1 VQLSPAFISFII
13 IHLLINIHGS
23 ANGYGYNW
31 GKQRRD
37 IRKVNKSSLQEREGM
52 KDLIKAYLKEISTIT
67 AQGDAR
73 EESYYPALK
82 QFLESYPLEKG
93 RKTQVT
99 VLPKKTEAGSPDFR
113 VWDGKDF
120 IVGYIEA
127 KTPGTNLDQIET
139 SKQLQRYL
147 STFPNLILTDFYEF
161 RLYRDGKLMQN
172 ATIARQFT
180 ARVLKTTPQVEQA
193 EQFQA
198 LMEQFFGFK
207 LPRSFTAE
215 SLAVELA
222 KRTRFLRDEVI
233 SQELIESEQQH
244 GELYGYYQAFQ
255 KYLIPNLTPEQFADL
270 YSQTIT
276 YGLFAART
284 RANSEFNRKM
294 AFDYIP
300 HTTGILRDVFRFI
313 SLGDLPLPMEVLVD
327 DIAAILHAAEINGI
341 LNQYYKEGKGE
352 DPIVHF
358 YETFLNQYDPQTRE
372 RRGVY
377 YTPEP
382 VVQYIV
388 RSVHSLLKTHFG
400 LPDGLADPAVT
411 LLDPAAGTLTFPA
424 EAIKLAVQEY
434 VQKYG
439 GGGKANFIRNQ
450 ILKNYYAFELM
461 MAPYAIGHMK
471 ISYLLEALGYRLQ
484 EDESFK
490 LYLTNTLEMEKLP
503 PIDIPFMSSLSEES
517 RKALEVKAKDILV
530 IMGNPPYSGIS
541 ANINAWTEK
550 LLKEDLDGAQSYY
563 TVDGKPLGERN
574 SKLLQDDYVKFL
586 RFAQWK
592 IHKAGQGIL
601 AMITN
606 HGYLDNITFRGMRQS
621 LMQTFDEI
629 YVLDLHGNSLKNETA
644 PDGSPDENV
653 FDIRQGVAISIFV
666 KTNNKKMHAVFHKDL
681 FGIRESKYA
690 WLKENEFSANKYNQ
704 IAPAKPFLL
713 FIPYDVSKIKHYSD
727 WIKIT
732 DIFPANLSGIKTHRD
747 KLAISVDKQSLM
759 RNIEIFRNL
768 SYTDDFVKEFFKL
781 SEKSGWKIH
790 PQREEFQ
797 RVIDL
802 DGYIKEI
809 LYRPFDKRYIFY
821 HPNIVTRMRTDF
833 MRHMLKENLALCT
846 VRQIKTGD
854 RWQHILATD
863 KIVDICY
870 VSNRTSEI
878 CYLFPLYLYNTEN
891 ENAGLYDILEPE
903 KKPNISPS
911 IFSTLKNKC
920 NTDIRAEEIIYY
932 IYAILYSNT
941 YREIYFDFLKYDFPR
956 VPFTADS
963 ALFQQMAALG
973 KRLVD
978 LHLLRS
984 PELEQPIARFEG
996 KGEDRTI
1003 ATPKYDPKTKRVW
1016 INATYYF
1023 EGITPEVWQYQIGG
1037 YQVLDKY
1044 LKARKDRS
1052 LEDPRH
1058 ILRVATALA
1067 RTIEVQKEIDA
1078 LYPQVEENLITF

>member
-1 VQLSPAFISFII
+1 
-13 IHLLINIHGS
+13 
-23 ANGYGYNW
+23 
-31 GKQRRD
+31 
-37 IRKVNKSSLQEREGM
+37 M
-52 KDLIKAYLKEISTIT
+52 KDLIKAYLKEISAIT

-82 QFLESYPLEKG
+82 QFLESFPLEKG

-161 RLYRDGKLMQN
+161 RLYRDGRELQR

-180 ARVLKTTPQVEQA
+180 AKVLKTTPQVEQA

-327 DIAAILHAAEINGI
+327 DIAAILHAAEINSI

-400 LPDGLADPAVT
+400 LPDGLADSAVT

-424 EAIKLAVQEY
+424 EATKLAVQEY

-439 GGGKANFIRNQ
+439 GGGKANFFRNQ

-484 EDESFK
+484 EDESFQ
-490 LYLTNTLEMEKLP
+490 LYLTNTLEMEEITQIDLP
-503 PIDIPFMSSLSEES
+503 GVSALSEES
-517 RKALEVKAKDILV
+517 RLAGRVKREPILV

-541 ANINAWTEK
+541 ANTNKWTEQ
-550 LLKEDLDGAQSYY
+550 LLKTDLDGAQSYY

-574 SKLLQDDYVKFL
+574 PKWLQDDYVKFL

-592 IHKAGQGIL
+592 IQKAGKGIV

-606 HGYLDNITFRGMRQS
+606 HSYLDNPTFRGMRQS
-621 LMQTFDEI
+621 LLKTFDEI
-629 YVLDLHGNSLKNETA
+629 YLLDLHGNSLKRETA

-653 FDIRQGVAISIFV
+653 FDIRQGVAIGLFV
-666 KTNNKKMHAVFHKDL
+666 KHGKPDQRGVHQADL
-681 FGIRESKYA
+681 YGLRQEKYGWLETHTLETAGYRPIAPQSPFYFFVPRKTAGIEQYQHWPQITQIFPLNGVGMTTARDQFVIDFDAHNLLNRIMAFKHSNLDDTSLHRAFGINVKKGWGIRRA
-690 WLKENEFSANKYNQ
+690 WQQLQNLDDGDLENCIQ
-704 IAPAKPFLL
+704 P
-713 FIPYDVSKIKHYSD
+713 V
-727 WIKIT
+727 
-732 DIFPANLSGIKTHRD
+732 
-747 KLAISVDKQSLM
+747 
-759 RNIEIFRNL
+759 
-768 SYTDDFVKEFFKL
+768 
-781 SEKSGWKIH
+781 
-790 PQREEFQ
+790 
-797 RVIDL
+797 
-802 DGYIKEI
+802 
-809 LYRPFDKRYIFY
+809 LYRPFDVRYIFY
-821 HPNIVTRMRTDF
+821 HDAVVWRTVKRV

-863 KIVDICY
+863 KIVESCY

-911 IFSTLKNKC
+911 IFSTIKNNF
-920 NTDIRAEEIIYY
+920 NTDFRAEEILYY

-941 YREIYFDFLKYDFPR
+941 YREIYFDFLKFDFPR

-1003 ATPKYDPKTKRVW
+1003 TTPKYDPKTKRVW

-1044 LKARKDRS
+1044 LKARKGSS

-1067 RTIEVQKEIDA
+1067 KTIEVQKEIDA
-1078 LYPQVEENLITF
+1078 LYPQVEENLIEFS

>member
-1 VQLSPAFISFII
+1 
-13 IHLLINIHGS
+13 
-23 ANGYGYNW
+23 
-31 GKQRRD
+31 
-37 IRKVNKSSLQEREGM
+37 M
-52 KDLIKAYLKEISTIT
+52 KDLITAYLKEISAIT

-82 QFLESYPLEKG
+82 QLFEGYPLEKG
-93 RKTQVT
+93 RQTQIT

-127 KTPGTNLDQIET
+127 KTPGTNLDQVET
-139 SKQLQRYL
+139 SPQLQRYL

-161 RLYRDGKLMQN
+161 RLYRDGQLRQKT
-172 ATIARQFT
+172 TIARQFT
-180 ARVLKTTPQVEQA
+180 AKVLKATPQVEQP

-207 LPRSFTAE
+207 LPKSFTAE
-215 SLAVELA
+215 SLAIELA

-233 SQELIESEQQH
+233 SQELVESEQQQ

-255 KYLIPNLTPEQFADL
+255 KYLLPNLMPAQFADL

-284 RANSEFNRKM
+284 RANGEFNRKM

-313 SLGDLPLPMEVLVD
+313 SLGDLPQQMEVIVD
-327 DIAAILHAAEINGI
+327 DIAAILHAADINSI

-388 RSVHSLLKTHFG
+388 RSVHSLLKTHFN

-424 EAIKLAVQEY
+424 EAIKLAVQEF

-439 GGGKANFIRNQ
+439 QGGKTKFIHDQ

-471 ISYLLEALGYRLQ
+471 ISYLLEALGYHLQ
-484 EDESFK
+484 EDESFQ
-490 LYLTNTLEMEKLP
+490 LYLTNTLEMEEITQIDLP
-503 PIDIPFMSSLSEES
+503 GVRALSEES
-517 RKALEVKAKDILV
+517 RLAGRVKREPILV

-541 ANINAWTEK
+541 SNINAWTEE
-550 LLKEDLDGAQSYY
+550 LLKKDLDGAQSYY
-563 TVDGKPLGERN
+563 KVDGQPLGERN
-574 SKLLQDDYVKFL
+574 PKWLQDDYVKFL

-592 IHKAGQGIL
+592 IQKAGQGIV

-606 HGYLDNITFRGMRQS
+606 HSYLDNPTFRGMRQS
-621 LMQTFDEI
+621 LMKTFDEI
-629 YVLDLHGNSLKNETA
+629 YILDLHGNSLKKETA

-653 FDIRQGVAISIFV
+653 FDIRQGTAIAIFI
-666 KTNNKKMHAVFHKDL
+666 KNNQGNEHKIFHRDL
-681 FGIRESKYA
+681 FGNREYKYEWLREQAFSENDYEKLSPISPYYFFMPSKT
-690 WLKENEFSANKYNQ
+690 KEISHYLDWMKINE
-704 IAPAKPFLL
+704 
-713 FIPYDVSKIKHYSD
+713 
-727 WIKIT
+727 
-732 DIFPANLSGIKTHRD
+732 IFPVNSVGIVTARD
-747 KLAISVDKQSLM
+747 KLTIHWDKQEMWNTVLSFLNYEPETA
-759 RNIEIFRNL
+759 RLIFNL
-768 SYTDDFVKEFFKL
+768 GTDARDWKVRLAQEDLKE
-781 SEKSGWKIH
+781 SGPDKNKIV
-790 PQREEFQ
+790 Q
-797 RVIDL
+797 
-802 DGYIKEI
+802 I
-809 LYRPFDKRYIFY
+809 LYRPFDVRYTYYTGKSRGFLCM
-821 HPNIVTRMRTDF
+821 PRPEV

-846 VRQIKTGD
+846 VRQVKTGD
-854 RWQHILATD
+854 KWQHCLVSD
-863 KIVDICY
+863 KIIESCY

-878 CYLFPLYLYNTEN
+878 SYLFPLLVYPDN
-891 ENAGLYDILEPE
+891 EKIGLYDSLEPE
-903 KKPNISPS
+903 KKTNISSP
-911 IFSTLKNKC
+911 IFLKLKE
-920 NTDIRAEEIIYY
+920 TFSSDVKAEEILYY
-932 IYAILYSNT
+932 IYAILYSNI
-941 YREIYFDFLKYDFPR
+941 YRKTYFDFLKSDFPR
-956 VPFTADS
+956 IPFTANS
-963 ALFQQMAALG
+963 TLFQQMAALG
-973 KRLVD
+973 QRLID

-996 KGEDRTI
+996 QGEDLTI
-1003 ATPKYDPKTKRVW
+1003 TTPKYDPKTNRVW
-1016 INATYYF
+1016 INATHYI
-1023 EGITPEVWQYQIGG
+1023 EGIPPEVWQYQIGG

-1044 LKARKDRS
+1044 LKGRKGRS

-1067 RTIEVQKEIDA
+1067 KTIEIQKEIDA

>member
-1 VQLSPAFISFII
+1 
-13 IHLLINIHGS
+13 
-23 ANGYGYNW
+23 
-31 GKQRRD
+31 
-37 IRKVNKSSLQEREGM
+37 M
-52 KDLIKAYLKEISTIT
+52 
-67 AQGDAR
+67 
-73 EESYYPALK
+73 
-82 QFLESYPLEKG
+82 
-93 RKTQVT
+93 
-99 VLPKKTEAGSPDFR
+99 
-113 VWDGKDF
+113 
-120 IVGYIEA
+120 GYIEA

-161 RLYRDGKLMQN
+161 RLYRDGRELQR

-180 ARVLKTTPQVEQA
+180 AKVLKTTPQVEQA

-327 DIAAILHAAEINGI
+327 DIAAILHAAEINSI

-400 LPDGLADPAVT
+400 LPDGLAELADPAVT

-439 GGGKANFIRNQ
+439 GGGKANFIRDQ

-471 ISYLLEALGYRLQ
+471 ISYLLEALGYHLQ
-484 EDESFK
+484 EDESFQ
-490 LYLTNTLEMEKLP
+490 LYLTNTLEMEEITQSELP
-503 PIDIPFMSSLSEES
+503 GVSALSEES
-517 RKALEVKAKDILV
+517 RLAGRVKREPILV

-563 TVDGKPLGERN
+563 TVDGKPLGEKN
-574 SKLLQDDYVKFL
+574 PKWLQDDYVKFL

-592 IHKAGQGIL
+592 IHKAGRGIV

-606 HGYLDNITFRGMRQS
+606 HSYLDNPTFRGMRQS

-629 YVLDLHGNSLKNETA
+629 YVLDLHGNSLKKETA
-644 PDGSPDENV
+644 PDGSLDENV
-653 FDIRQGVAISIFV
+653 FDIRQGVAIAVCV
-666 KTNNKKMHAVFHKDL
+666 KNNQAEEHKVFHRDL
-681 FGIRESKYA
+681 FGSREQKYTWLREHAFSVDNYELLTPSKPYYFFVPRKTDEIQRYLNWPQIKNIFPVNGVGMTTARDDFVIDESKYNLLNRILAFKHSNLDDEGLHNAFNIRVKKGWNIRRA
-690 WLKENEFSANKYNQ
+690 WNDLQ
-704 IAPAKPFLL
+704 
-713 FIPYDVSKIKHYSD
+713 KIDDAEMSSY
-727 WIKIT
+727 
-732 DIFPANLSGIKTHRD
+732 
-747 KLAISVDKQSLM
+747 
-759 RNIEIFRNL
+759 IE
-768 SYTDDFVKEFFKL
+768 
-781 SEKSGWKIH
+781 
-790 PQREEFQ
+790 
-797 RVIDL
+797 RV
-802 DGYIKEI
+802 
-809 LYRPFDKRYIFY
+809 LYRPFDIRFIFY
-821 HPNIVTRMRTDF
+821 HSAIVWRTVNKVV
-833 MRHMLKENLALCT
+833 RHMFKDNLGLIT
-846 VRQIKTGD
+846 SRQMDKSGIQPVFITNTIID
-854 RWQHILATD
+854 AHSITSATS
-863 KIVDICY
+863 I
-870 VSNRTSEI
+870 S
-878 CYLFPLYLYNTEN
+878 YLFPLYLYPDEEELNFFNQTEQKR
-891 ENAGLYDILEPE
+891 E
-903 KKPNISPS
+903 PNIDQTIFLKLQEVYDQQISPEQ
-911 IFSTLKNKC
+911 LLQ
-920 NTDIRAEEIIYY
+920 Y
-932 IYAILYSNT
+932 IYAVLSSPLYQQT
-941 YREIYFDFLKYDFPR
+941 YADFLKFDFPR
-956 VPFTADS
+956 VPFTADG

-973 KRLVD
+973 KRLID

-984 PELEQPIARFEG
+984 SELDQPIARFEG
-996 KGEDRTI
+996 KGDDLTI

-1044 LKARKDRS
+1044 LKARKGRS

-1067 RTIEVQKEIDA
+1067 KTIEIQKEIDA
-1078 LYPQVEENLITF
+1078 LYPHIESDLIEFSL

>member
-1 VQLSPAFISFII
+1 
-13 IHLLINIHGS
+13 
-23 ANGYGYNW
+23 
-31 GKQRRD
+31 
-37 IRKVNKSSLQEREGM
+37 M
-52 KDLIKAYLKEISTIT
+52 KDLIKAYLKEISAIT

-139 SKQLQRYL
+139 TNQLQRYL

-161 RLYRDGKLMQN
+161 RLYRDGRELQR

-180 ARVLKTTPQVEQA
+180 AKVLKATPQVEQA

-207 LPRSFTAE
+207 LPKTFTAE
-215 SLAVELA
+215 SLAIELA

-233 SQELIESEQQH
+233 SQELIESEQQQ

-255 KYLIPNLTPEQFADL
+255 KYLLPNLSSAQFADL

-284 RANSEFNRKM
+284 RANDEFNRKM

-313 SLGDLPLPMEVLVD
+313 SLGDLPLQMEVIVD
-327 DIAAILHAAEINGI
+327 DIAAILNAADINSI

-439 GGGKANFIRNQ
+439 GGDKANFIRHQ

-471 ISYLLEALGYRLQ
+471 ISYLLEALGYHLQ
-484 EDESFK
+484 EDESFQ
-490 LYLTNTLEMEKLP
+490 LYLTNTLEMEEITQIDLP
-503 PIDIPFMSSLSEES
+503 GVRALSEES
-517 RKALEVKAKDILV
+517 RLAGRVKREPILV

-541 ANINAWTEK
+541 SNINAWTEK

-563 TVDGKPLGERN
+563 TVDGKPLGEK
-574 SKLLQDDYVKFL
+574 KLSLQDDYVKFL

-592 IHKAGQGIL
+592 IQKAGQGIV

-606 HGYLDNITFRGMRQS
+606 HSYLDNPTFRGMRQS

-629 YVLDLHGNSLKNETA
+629 YVLDLHGNSLKKETA
-644 PDGSPDENV
+644 PDGGIDENV

-666 KTNNKKMHAVFHKDL
+666 KNNKYKEHKIFHLDK
-681 FGIRESKYA
+681 FGLRKSKYQ
-690 WLKENEFSANKYNQ
+690 WLEQTDFSKSDYEE
-704 IAPAKPFLL
+704 IKPTASFYL
-713 FIPYDVSKIKHYSD
+713 FISKHYSLNQTYFD
-727 WIKIT
+727 WKSIKEVFQQSTVGFVTGRDTMTIAFDENELWGRINNFINLDG
-732 DIFPANLSGIKTHRD
+732 DIARQAYNLGKDSRD
-747 KLAISVDKQSLM
+747 
-759 RNIEIFRNL
+759 
-768 SYTDDFVKEFFKL
+768 
-781 SEKSGWKIH
+781 WKIKNA
-790 PQREEFQ
+790 QRDLINTGPVGYNAR
-797 RVIDL
+797 RV
-802 DGYIKEI
+802 
-809 LYRPFDKRYIFY
+809 
-821 HPNIVTRMRTDF
+821 
-833 MRHMLKENLALCT
+833 
-846 VRQIKTGD
+846 
-854 RWQHILATD
+854 
-863 KIVDICY
+863 
-870 VSNRTSEI
+870 
-878 CYLFPLYLYNTEN
+878 
-891 ENAGLYDILEPE
+891 
-903 KKPNISPS
+903 
-911 IFSTLKNKC
+911 
-920 NTDIRAEEIIYY
+920 
-932 IYAILYSNT
+932 
-941 YREIYFDFLKYDFPR
+941 KYP
-956 VPFTADS
+956 
-963 ALFQQMAALG
+963 
-973 KRLVD
+973 
-978 LHLLRS
+978 
-984 PELEQPIARFEG
+984 
-996 KGEDRTI
+996 
-1003 ATPKYDPKTKRVW
+1003 
-1016 INATYYF
+1016 
-1023 EGITPEVWQYQIGG
+1023 
-1037 YQVLDKY
+1037 
-1044 LKARKDRS
+1044 
-1052 LEDPRH
+1052 
-1058 ILRVATALA
+1058 
-1067 RTIEVQKEIDA
+1067 
-1078 LYPQVEENLITF
+1078 

>member
-1 VQLSPAFISFII
+1 
-13 IHLLINIHGS
+13 
-23 ANGYGYNW
+23 
-31 GKQRRD
+31 
-37 IRKVNKSSLQEREGM
+37 M
-52 KDLIKAYLKEISTIT
+52 KDLIKAYLKEISAIT

-82 QFLESYPLEKG
+82 QLFEGYPLEKG
-93 RKTQVT
+93 RQTQVT

-127 KTPGTNLDQIET
+127 KTPGTNLDQVET
-139 SKQLQRYL
+139 SPQLQRYL

-161 RLYRDGKLMQN
+161 RLYRDGQLRQK

-180 ARVLKTTPQVEQA
+180 AKVLKATPQVEQS

-207 LPRSFTAE
+207 LPKSFTAE
-215 SLAVELA
+215 SLAIELA

-233 SQELIESEQQH
+233 SQELVESEQQQ

-255 KYLIPNLTPEQFADL
+255 KYLLPNLMPAQFADL

-284 RANSEFNRKM
+284 RANGEFNRKM

-313 SLGDLPLPMEVLVD
+313 SLGDLPQQMEVIVD
-327 DIAAILHAAEINGI
+327 DIAAILHAADINSI

-388 RSVHSLLKTHFG
+388 RSVHSLLKTHFN

-411 LLDPAAGTLTFPA
+411 LLDPTAGTLTFPA
-424 EAIKLAVQEY
+424 EAIKLAVQEF

-439 GGGKANFIRNQ
+439 QGGKTKFIHDQ

-484 EDESFK
+484 GDESFQ
-490 LYLTNTLEMEKLP
+490 LYLTNTLEMEEILYVEWP
-503 PIDIPFMSSLSEES
+503 GVSALSEES
-517 RKALEVKAKDILV
+517 HKALKLKKKDILV

-541 ANINAWTEK
+541 SNINDWTEK

-563 TVDGKPLGERN
+563 TVDGKPLGEKN
-574 SKLLQDDYVKFL
+574 PKWLQDDYVKFL

-592 IHKAGQGIL
+592 IQKAGQGIV

-606 HGYLDNITFRGMRQS
+606 HSYLDNPTFRGMRQS
-621 LMQTFDEI
+621 LMKTFDEI
-629 YVLDLHGNSLKNETA
+629 YILNLHGNSLKKETA
-644 PDGSPDENV
+644 PDGSLDENV
-653 FDIRQGVAISIFV
+653 FDIRQGTAIAIFI
-666 KTNNKKMHAVFHKDL
+666 KNNQGNEHKIFHRDL
-681 FGIRESKYA
+681 FGNREYKYEWLREKTFSENDYEKLSPISPYYFFVPSKT
-690 WLKENEFSANKYNQ
+690 KEISHYLDWMKINEIFPVNSVGIVTSRDKFVIDENRIDLQRK
-704 IAPAKPFLL
+704 LDL
-713 FIPYDVSKIKHYSD
+713 FTNLTLSVEIIEQTCMVKDASD
-727 WIKIT
+727 WKIGE
-732 DIFPANLSGIKTHRD
+732 ARKELSR
-747 KLAISVDKQSLM
+747 VD
-759 RNIEIFRNL
+759 
-768 SYTDDFVKEFFKL
+768 DDGF
-781 SEKSGWKIH
+781 
-790 PQREEFQ
+790 
-797 RVIDL
+797 
-802 DGYIKEI
+802 IKEI
-809 LYRPFDKRYIFY
+809 LYRPFDKRYIIY
-821 HPNIVTRMRTDF
+821 HKAVIERMRSEV
-833 MRHMLKENLALCT
+833 MRHMLKENLGLIT
-846 VRQIKTGD
+846 SRQMDKSGIQPVFIANTMID
-854 RWQHILATD
+854 AHSITSATS
-863 KIVDICY
+863 I
-870 VSNRTSEI
+870 S
-878 CYLFPLYLYNTEN
+878 YLFPLYIYQDEN
-891 ENAGLYDILEPE
+891 DIRPFEEPKNKRE
-903 KKPNISPS
+903 PNINGTILLKLKEAYEQPFSPEQ
-911 IFSTLKNKC
+911 LLQ
-920 NTDIRAEEIIYY
+920 Y
-932 IYAILYSNT
+932 IYAILSSPLYQRT
-941 YREIYFDFLKYDFPR
+941 YAEFLKFDFPR
-956 VPFTADS
+956 IPFTANS
-963 ALFQQMAALG
+963 TLFQQMAALG
-973 KRLVD
+973 QRLID

-984 PELEQPIARFEG
+984 AELEQPISRFEG
-996 KGEDRTI
+996 QGEDLTI
-1003 ATPKYDPKTKRVW
+1003 TTPKYDPKTNRVW
-1016 INATYYF
+1016 INPTHYL

-1037 YQVLDKY
+1037 YQVLDRY
-1044 LKARKDRS
+1044 LKGRKGRS

-1067 RTIEVQKEIDA
+1067 KTIEVQNEIDA

>member
-1 VQLSPAFISFII
+1 
-13 IHLLINIHGS
+13 
-23 ANGYGYNW
+23 
-31 GKQRRD
+31 
-37 IRKVNKSSLQEREGM
+37 M
-52 KDLIKAYLKEISTIT
+52 KDLITAYLKEISAIT

-82 QFLESYPLEKG
+82 QLFEGYPLEKG
-93 RKTQVT
+93 RQTQIT

-127 KTPGTNLDQIET
+127 KTPGTNLDQVET
-139 SKQLQRYL
+139 SPQLQRYL

-161 RLYRDGKLMQN
+161 RLYRDGQLRQKT
-172 ATIARQFT
+172 TIARQFT
-180 ARVLKTTPQVEQA
+180 AKVLKATPQVEQP

-207 LPRSFTAE
+207 LPKSFTAE
-215 SLAVELA
+215 SLAIELA

-233 SQELIESEQQH
+233 SQELVESEQQQ

-255 KYLIPNLTPEQFADL
+255 KYLLPNLMPAQFADL

-284 RANSEFNRKM
+284 RANSDFNRKM

-313 SLGDLPLPMEVLVD
+313 SLGDLPQQMEVIVD
-327 DIAAILHAAEINGI
+327 DIAAILHAADINSI

-388 RSVHSLLKTHFG
+388 RSVHSLLKTHFN
-400 LPDGLADPAVT
+400 LPDGLADPVVT

-424 EAIKLAVQEY
+424 EAIKLAVQEF

-439 GGGKANFIRNQ
+439 QGGKTKFIHDQ

-484 EDESFK
+484 EDESFQ
-490 LYLTNTLEMEKLP
+490 LYLTNTLEMEEITQIDLP
-503 PIDIPFMSSLSEES
+503 GVRALSEES
-517 RKALEVKAKDILV
+517 RLAGRVKREPILV

-541 ANINAWTEK
+541 SNINAWTEE
-550 LLKEDLDGAQSYY
+550 LLKKDLDGAQSYY
-563 TVDGKPLGERN
+563 KVDGQPLGEK
-574 SKLLQDDYVKFL
+574 KLWLQDDYVKFL

-592 IHKAGQGIL
+592 IQKAGQGIV

-606 HGYLDNITFRGMRQS
+606 HSYLDNPTFRGMRQS
-621 LMQTFDEI
+621 LMKTFDEI
-629 YVLDLHGNSLKNETA
+629 YVLNLHGNSLKKETA
-644 PDGSPDENV
+644 PDGSLDENV
-653 FDIRQGVAISIFV
+653 FDIRQGTAIAIFI
-666 KTNNKKMHAVFHKDL
+666 KNNQANEHKIFHRDL
-681 FGIRESKYA
+681 FGNREYKYQWLREQAFSENDYEKLCPISPYYFLVPSKT
-690 WLKENEFSANKYNQ
+690 KEISHYLDWMKINE
-704 IAPAKPFLL
+704 
-713 FIPYDVSKIKHYSD
+713 
-727 WIKIT
+727 
-732 DIFPANLSGIKTHRD
+732 IFPVNSVGIVTSRDNFVIDDDKQNLQRKLDYFKNLSLPDELIEKTYRLKNTKYWHISEAR
-747 KLAISVDKQSLM
+747 KNLANVDTNNFIYK
-759 RNIEIFRNL
+759 
-768 SYTDDFVKEFFKL
+768 
-781 SEKSGWKIH
+781 
-790 PQREEFQ
+790 
-797 RVIDL
+797 
-802 DGYIKEI
+802 I
-809 LYRPFDKRYIFY
+809 LYRPFDVRYIIY
-821 HPNIVTRMRTDF
+821 HPALIERMLYKT

-846 VRQIKTGD
+846 VRQVKTGD
-854 RWQHILATD
+854 RWQHCLVSD
-863 KIVDICY
+863 KIIESCY

-878 CYLFPLYLYNTEN
+878 CTLFPLYLYTDKEN
-891 ENAGLYDILEPE
+891 NGLYNSLEPE
-903 KKPNISPS
+903 REPNISPS
-911 IFSTLKNKC
+911 IFLKIRE
-920 NTDIRAEEIIYY
+920 TYGSDIRAEEVLYY
-932 IYAILYSNT
+932 IYAILYCNT
-941 YREIYFDFLKYDFPR
+941 YRKTYFDFLRSDFPR
-956 VPFTADS
+956 IPFTADGE
-963 ALFQQMAALG
+963 LFQQMAELG

-984 PELEQPIARFEG
+984 PEIEQPIARFEG
-996 KGEDRTI
+996 QGEDLTI
-1003 ATPKYDPKTKRVW
+1003 TTPKYDPKTNRVW
-1016 INATYYF
+1016 INPTHYL
-1023 EGITPEVWQYQIGG
+1023 EGIPPEVWHYQIGG

-1044 LKARKDRS
+1044 LKERKGRS

-1067 RTIEVQKEIDA
+1067 KTIEIQKEIDA
-1078 LYPQVEENLITF
+1078 LYSQVEENLITF

>member
-1 VQLSPAFISFII
+1 
-13 IHLLINIHGS
+13 
-23 ANGYGYNW
+23 
-31 GKQRRD
+31 
-37 IRKVNKSSLQEREGM
+37 M
-52 KDLIKAYLKEISTIT
+52 KDLIKAYLKTISAIT

-82 QFLESYPLEKG
+82 QFLEGYPLEKG

-139 SKQLQRYL
+139 SEQLQRYL

-161 RLYRDGKLMQN
+161 RLYREGRELQR
-172 ATIARQFT
+172 ATIARRFT
-180 ARVLKTTPQVEQA
+180 AKVLKATPQVEQA

-255 KYLIPNLTPEQFADL
+255 KYLIPNLSPAQFADL

-294 AFDYIP
+294 AFDFIP

-327 DIAAILHAAEINGI
+327 DIAAILQAAEINSI

-352 DPIVHF
+352 DPILHF

-400 LPDGLADPAVT
+400 LPDGLADSAVT

-439 GGGKANFIRNQ
+439 GGGKENFIRHQ

-484 EDESFK
+484 EDESFQ
-490 LYLTNTLEMEKLP
+490 LYLTNTLEMEEITQIDLP
-503 PIDIPFMSSLSEES
+503 GVRALSEES
-517 RKALEVKAKDILV
+517 RLAGRVKREPILV
-530 IMGNPPYSGIS
+530 IMGNPPYSGMS
-541 ANINAWTEK
+541 ANTNKWTEQ
-550 LLKEDLDGAQSYY
+550 LLKTDLDGAQSYY
-563 TVDGKPLGERN
+563 TVDGKPLGEK
-574 SKLLQDDYVKFL
+574 STKWLQDDYVKFL

-592 IHKAGQGIL
+592 IQKAGQGIV

-606 HGYLDNITFRGMRQS
+606 HSYLDNPTFRGMRQS

-629 YVLDLHGNSLKNETA
+629 YVLDLHGNTLKKETA
-644 PDGSPDENV
+644 PDGSLDENV
-653 FDIRQGVAISIFV
+653 FDIRQGVAIAVCV
-666 KTNNKKMHAVFHKDL
+666 KNNQTETHKVFHRDL
-681 FGIRESKYA
+681 FGSREQKYI
-690 WLKENEFSANKYNQ
+690 WLREHAFTVDNYEILTPNKPYYFFVRRKTEDISHYLEWKKINE
-704 IAPAKPFLL
+704 
-713 FIPYDVSKIKHYSD
+713 
-727 WIKIT
+727 
-732 DIFPANLSGIKTHRD
+732 IFPVNSVGIVTARD
-747 KLAISVDKQSLM
+747 KLTIHWDKQEVWNTVLSFLNYDPETARLIFNLGNDARDWKVSLAQ
-759 RNIEIFRNL
+759 EDL
-768 SYTDDFVKEFFKL
+768 K
-781 SEKSGWKIH
+781 KSG
-790 PQREEFQ
+790 PQKNNI
-797 RVIDL
+797 VP
-802 DGYIKEI
+802 I
-809 LYRPFDKRYIFY
+809 LYRPFDVRYTYYTGKSRGFLCM
-821 HPNIVTRMRTDF
+821 PRPEV

-846 VRQIKTGD
+846 VRQVKTGD

-863 KIVDICY
+863 KIVESCY

-878 CYLFPLYLYNTEN
+878 CYLFPLYLYTDN
-891 ENAGLYDILEPE
+891 ENAGLYDSLEPE

-911 IFSTLKNKC
+911 IFSTLKNRC
-920 NTDIRAEEIIYY
+920 NADIRAEEMIYY
-932 IYAILYSNT
+932 IYAILYCNT
-941 YREIYFDFLKYDFPR
+941 YREIYFDFLKIDFPR
-956 VPFTADS
+956 VPFSADS

-984 PELEQPIARFEG
+984 LELEQPIARFEG
-996 KGEDRTI
+996 KGEDRTVT
-1003 ATPKYDPKTKRVW
+1003 TPKYDPKTERVW

-1023 EGITPEVWQYQIGG
+1023 EGITPEVWGYQIGG
-1037 YQVLDKY
+1037 YQVLDK
-1044 LKARKDRS
+1044 
-1052 LEDPRH
+1052 
-1058 ILRVATALA
+1058 
-1067 RTIEVQKEIDA
+1067 
-1078 LYPQVEENLITF
+1078 

>member
-1 VQLSPAFISFII
+1 
-13 IHLLINIHGS
+13 
-23 ANGYGYNW
+23 
-31 GKQRRD
+31 
-37 IRKVNKSSLQEREGM
+37 M
-52 KDLIKAYLKEISTIT
+52 KDLIKAYLKEISAIT

-82 QFLESYPLEKG
+82 QLFEGYPLEKG
-93 RKTQVT
+93 RQTQVT

-127 KTPGTNLDQIET
+127 KAPGSNLDQVET
-139 SKQLQRYL
+139 SPQLQRYL

-161 RLYRDGKLMQN
+161 RLYRDGQLRQKAN
-172 ATIARQFT
+172 IARQFT
-180 ARVLKTTPQVEQA
+180 ANVLKATPQVEQS

-207 LPRSFTAE
+207 LPKSFTAE
-215 SLAVELA
+215 SLAIELA

-233 SQELIESEQQH
+233 SQELTQSEQQQ

-255 KYLIPNLTPEQFADL
+255 KYLLPNLMPAQFADL

-313 SLGDLPLPMEVLVD
+313 SLGDLPQQMEVIVD
-327 DIAAILHAAEINGI
+327 DIAAILHAADINSI

-388 RSVHSLLKTHFG
+388 RSVHSLLKTHFN
-400 LPDGLADPAVT
+400 LPDGLADTAVT

-424 EAIKLAVQEY
+424 EAIKLAVQEF

-439 GGGKANFIRNQ
+439 QGGKTKFIHDQ

-484 EDESFK
+484 EDESFQ
-490 LYLTNTLEMEKLP
+490 LYLTNTLEMEEITQIDLP
-503 PIDIPFMSSLSEES
+503 GVRALSEES
-517 RKALEVKAKDILV
+517 RLAGRVKREPILV

-541 ANINAWTEK
+541 SNVNAWTEE
-550 LLKEDLDGAQSYY
+550 LLKKDLDGAQSYY

-574 SKLLQDDYVKFL
+574 PKWLQDDYVKFL

-592 IHKAGQGIL
+592 IQKAGQGIV

-606 HGYLDNITFRGMRQS
+606 HSYLDNPTFRGMRQS
-621 LMQTFDEI
+621 LMKTFDEI
-629 YVLDLHGNSLKNETA
+629 YILDLHGNSLKKETT
-644 PDGSPDENV
+644 PDGSLDENV
-653 FDIRQGVAISIFV
+653 FDIRQGTAIAIFI
-666 KTNNKKMHAVFHKDL
+666 KNNQGNEHKIFHRDL
-681 FGIRESKYA
+681 FGNREYKYEWLREKTFSENDYEKLSPISPYYFFVPSKT
-690 WLKENEFSANKYNQ
+690 KEISHYLDWMKINEIFPVNSVGIVTSRDKFVIDENRIDLQRK
-704 IAPAKPFLL
+704 LDL
-713 FIPYDVSKIKHYSD
+713 FTNLTLSDEIIEQTCMVKDASD
-727 WIKIT
+727 WKIGE
-732 DIFPANLSGIKTHRD
+732 ARKELSR
-747 KLAISVDKQSLM
+747 VD
-759 RNIEIFRNL
+759 
-768 SYTDDFVKEFFKL
+768 DDGF
-781 SEKSGWKIH
+781 
-790 PQREEFQ
+790 
-797 RVIDL
+797 
-802 DGYIKEI
+802 IKEI
-809 LYRPFDKRYIFY
+809 LYRPFDKRYIIY
-821 HPNIVTRMRTDF
+821 HKAVIERMRSEV
-833 MRHMLKENLALCT
+833 MRHMLKENLGLIT
-846 VRQIKTGD
+846 SRQMDKSGIQPVFIANTMID
-854 RWQHILATD
+854 AHSITSATS
-863 KIVDICY
+863 I
-870 VSNRTSEI
+870 S
-878 CYLFPLYLYNTEN
+878 YLFPLYIYQDEN
-891 ENAGLYDILEPE
+891 DIRPFEEPKNKRE
-903 KKPNISPS
+903 PNINGTILLKLKEAYEQPFSPEQ
-911 IFSTLKNKC
+911 LLQ
-920 NTDIRAEEIIYY
+920 Y
-932 IYAILYSNT
+932 IYAILSSPLYQRT
-941 YREIYFDFLKYDFPR
+941 YAEFLKFDFPR
-956 VPFTADS
+956 IPFTANS
-963 ALFQQMAALG
+963 TLFQQMAALG
-973 KRLVD
+973 QRLID

-984 PELEQPIARFEG
+984 AELEQPIARFEG
-996 KGEDRTI
+996 QGEDLTI
-1003 ATPKYDPKTKRVW
+1003 TTPKYDPKTNRVW
-1016 INATYYF
+1016 INPTHYL
-1023 EGITPEVWQYQIGG
+1023 EGIPPEVWQYQIGG

-1044 LKARKDRS
+1044 LKGRKGRS

-1067 RTIEVQKEIDA
+1067 KTIEIQKEIDA

>member
-1 VQLSPAFISFII
+1 
-13 IHLLINIHGS
+13 
-23 ANGYGYNW
+23 
-31 GKQRRD
+31 
-37 IRKVNKSSLQEREGM
+37 M
-52 KDLIKAYLKEISTIT
+52 KDLIKAYLKEISAIT

-82 QFLESYPLEKG
+82 QFLESFPLEKG

-180 ARVLKTTPQVEQA
+180 AKVLKATPQVEQA

-233 SQELIESEQQH
+233 SQELTESEQQR

-327 DIAAILHAAEINGI
+327 DIAAILHAAEINSI

-424 EAIKLAVQEY
+424 EAIKLAVEEY
-434 VQKYG
+434 MQKYG
-439 GGGKANFIRNQ
+439 GGGKANFIRHQ

-517 RKALEVKAKDILV
+517 RKALDVKDKDILV

-541 ANINAWTEK
+541 SNINAWTEK
-550 LLKEDLDGAQSYY
+550 LLKKDLDGAQSYY
-563 TVDGKPLGERN
+563 TVDGKPLGER
-574 SKLLQDDYVKFL
+574 KLWLQDDYVKFL

-592 IHKAGQGIL
+592 IQKAGQGIV

-606 HGYLDNITFRGMRQS
+606 HSYLDNPTFRGMRQS
-621 LMQTFDEI
+621 LMETFNEI
-629 YVLDLHGNSLKNETA
+629 YILNLHGNSLKKETA

-653 FDIRQGVAISIFV
+653 FDIRQGVTIAIFV
-666 KTNNKKMHAVFHKDL
+666 KNNQDKEHMIFYRDL
-681 FGIRESKYA
+681 FGRREYKYEWLREQAFSENNYEKLFPVSPYYFFVPSKT
-690 WLKENEFSANKYNQ
+690 KEISHYLDWMKINE
-704 IAPAKPFLL
+704 
-713 FIPYDVSKIKHYSD
+713 
-727 WIKIT
+727 
-732 DIFPANLSGIKTHRD
+732 IFPVNSVGIVTSRDNFVIDEDKQNLQRKLDYFTNLSLPDELIEKIYKLKNTKYWHISGARKNLADIDTHNF
-747 KLAISVDKQSLM
+747 IY
-759 RNIEIFRNL
+759 N
-768 SYTDDFVKEFFKL
+768 
-781 SEKSGWKIH
+781 
-790 PQREEFQ
+790 
-797 RVIDL
+797 
-802 DGYIKEI
+802 I
-809 LYRPFDKRYIFY
+809 LYRPFDIRYIVY
-821 HPNIVTRMRTDF
+821 HPALIERMLYKT
-833 MRHMLKENLALCT
+833 MRHMLKDNLALCT
-846 VRQIKTGD
+846 VRQVKTGNN
-854 RWQHILATD
+854 WQHVLITD
-863 KIVDICY
+863 KIVESCY

-878 CYLFPLYLYNTEN
+878 CYVFPLYVYTDDEN
-891 ENAGLYDILEPE
+891 IGLYDNLEPE
-903 KKPNISPS
+903 KKPNLSSP
-911 IFSTLKNKC
+911 IFLTLKEAFNS
-920 NTDIRAEEIIYY
+920 DIKPDEILFYVY
-932 IYAILYSNT
+932 SILYCNN
-941 YREIYFDFLKYDFPR
+941 YRQTYFDFLKVDFPR
-956 VPFTADS
+956 VPFTADGV
-963 ALFQQMAALG
+963 LFQQMAALG

-1003 ATPKYDPKTKRVW
+1003 ATPKYDPKTNRVW

-1044 LKARKDRS
+1044 LKARKGRN
-1052 LEDPRH
+1052 LEDPRN

-1067 RTIEVQKEIDA
+1067 KTIEVQKEIDA